1 MASIHSVRQLAS
13 LADVVD
19 EFDAF
24 IIDQFG
30 VLHDGYKRYDKAVAT
45 LQMLVDTGKAVI
57 ILSNSGKRSHINIE
71 RMQKLGFAR
80 SLFTEFVSSG
90 DVAFATINA
99 QFIDP
104 QANPGR
110 TQNSKP
116 SSVRIKP
123 GCLLIARDG
132 DKSAVDGLA
141 LTLTD
146 DASKAAFVVISA
158 SESDRFSEQYYIE
171 VLRKAA
177 ERQTPCL
184 CTNPDK
190 LMLTPHGI
198 KFGAGRIA
206 ELYESLGGHVQWIG
220 KPYRDVYEHC
230 LRYVPEIPSHRI
242 LCIGDSLEHDIA
254 GGARAALKTLLI
266 RNGIHRD
273 MDDVQLA
280 HYMDLHQAVPDYQ
293 MHEIG

>member
-99 QFIDP
+99 QFIDCLLYTSP
-104 QANPGR
+104 SPRDRQKSR
-110 TQNSKP
+110 MP
-116 SSVRIKP
+116 SS
-123 GCLLIARDG
+123 A
-132 DKSAVDGLA
+132 
-141 LTLTD
+141 
-146 DASKAAFVVISA
+146 
-158 SESDRFSEQYYIE
+158 
-171 VLRKAA
+171 
-177 ERQTPCL
+177 
-184 CTNPDK
+184 
-190 LMLTPHGI
+190 
-198 KFGAGRIA
+198 
-206 ELYESLGGHVQWIG
+206 
-220 KPYRDVYEHC
+220 
-230 LRYVPEIPSHRI
+230 
-242 LCIGDSLEHDIA
+242 
-254 GGARAALKTLLI
+254 
-266 RNGIHRD
+266 
-273 MDDVQLA
+273 
-280 HYMDLHQAVPDYQ
+280 
-293 MHEIG
+293 